1 MDPDSDRPGILRL
14 VLAGLTVIGY
24 GVFALVPD
32 AFFPLGV
39 DHLGV
44 WFLDSFAILA
54 SNDALQRGLDPYGL
68 NPLDYFQREHVY
80 SHWWLWL
87 RHLGLTRE
95 HNFWVGM
102 LIGLSFVTAAL
113 AWLRPR
119 TSAEM
124 VWYLAVLVS
133 PPLLLGFNRANN
145 DLVVFVLL
153 GAISPCLL
161 SANRTWRF
169 LAAMPV
175 ALAAGLKFYP
185 AIAGLVLLAGT
196 DPRETRRR
204 VLFAAALLG
213 LVAVSVAPD
222 VGRIQSIVPRANG
235 LMTFSAFNLLEFLG
249 ASGGLAVGVG
259 LILAALAVAGFLRL
273 RVFEGWR
280 VAPTDRS
287 WLGFVL
293 GASLLVGCFFTGT
306 NHAYRWIFAVWL
318 APLLWSL
325 SHDGDAP
332 PRARRFAGLT
342 AGLMIFAL
350 WFDPMATGVLASLT
364 GRYPAED
371 VLRRATQFF
380 LLEQPVTWAFFW
392 CLLGF
397 LTHFGCE
404 AWRHIVRRNRPIAS
418 RTRAPLDQ
426 GNQVMQ

>member
-1 MDPDSDRPGILRL
+1 MVPDSDRPRTLRL
-14 VLAGLTVIGY
+14 VLAGLTILGY
-24 GVFALVPD
+24 GIFAFVPD
-32 AFFPLGV
+32 AFFPIGV

-95 HNFWVGM
+95 HNFWVG
-102 LIGLSFVTAAL
+102 LSIGLGFVALAL

-119 TSAEM
+119 TSAEV

-153 GAISPCLL
+153 AAVGSGLL
-161 SANRTWRF
+161 SPKRTWRF
-169 LAAMPV
+169 LAAVPV

-185 AIAGLVLLAGT
+185 AIAGIVLLAGA
-196 DPRETRRR
+196 DPRETRHR

-213 LVAVSVAPD
+213 LVAVSVVPD
-222 VGRIQSIVPRANG
+222 FWRIQLLMHRAEG
-235 LMTFSAFNLLEFLG
+235 LMTFSAFNLLEYLG
-249 ASGGLAVGVG
+249 ASGGWSVGVG
-259 LILAALAVAGFLRL
+259 LILAAVAIGGFLRL
-273 RVFEGWR
+273 RIFEGWSI
-280 VAPTDRS
+280 APTDRS

-306 NHAYRWIFAVWL
+306 NHAYRWIFSVWL

-325 SHDGDAP
+325 SHDANAP
-332 PRARRFAGLT
+332 RRARRFAGLT
-342 AGLMIFAL
+342 AGLMMFVL
-350 WFDPMATGVLASLT
+350 WFDPVASGMLAGLT
-364 GRYPAED
+364 GRVPAED
-371 VLRRATQFF
+371 VLRRAAQFF
-380 LLEQPVTWAFFW
+380 LAEQPITWAFFW

-397 LTHFGCE
+397 LTHFGAE
-404 AWRHIVRRNRPIAS
+404 AWRHLVCRHRPAGS
-418 RTRAPLDQ
+418 ATGAALNQRDQ
-426 GNQVMQ
+426 VTQ